1 MSSRRSAYTIAV
13 GMALRLFAV
22 VAAPVAG
29 VEATTANLMVNPGFE
44 EGVDSDGL
52 PVGWPTVFAG
62 KWGENFEL
70 SPVSLAG
77 DWSLKVVDPD
87 QKTGVGLRSTKVA
100 IEGGKQ
106 YMASV
111 KVYNAESATGSLYLE
126 FWNEAGNRVLAPFEW
141 RPGDKDVWTEI
152 VVVAEAPSN
161 AKYAT
166 LLLYSSSIAVGTVYF
181 DEVSLMALD

>member
-1 MSSRRSAYTIAV
+1 
-13 GMALRLFAV
+13 
-22 VAAPVAG
+22 
-29 VEATTANLMVNPGFE
+29 
-44 EGVDSDGL
+44 
-52 PVGWPTVFAG
+52 
-62 KWGENFEL
+62 
-70 SPVSLAG
+70 
-77 DWSLKVVDPD
+77 
-87 QKTGVGLRSTKVA
+87 
-100 IEGGKQ
+100 
-106 YMASV
+106 MASV